1 MNPKLSGDQLVC
13 TSNCKQQYEGSVL
26 PDPSNLRSNHA
37 KESAKESEELSSE
50 ESSSEKE

>member
-26 PDPSNLRSNHA
+26 PDPSNHA